1 MEFLKDSLEC
11 IKLFFEEYG
20 KTITGIVGLISIA
33 GAIAGG
39 GFHRRKDPEKPE
51 KEEKCNIT
59 IQNSKLENSQVA
71 ETINNYGLSPAEV
84 KEVAS
89 DVVVQ
94 ETKNKPTVYVQE
106 EEPVDA
112 KPGDIWYKIEE

>member
-39 GFHRRKDPEKPE
+39 GFHRRNDPEKQE

-59 IQNSKLENSQVA
+59 IQN
-71 ETINNYGLSPAEV
+71 
-84 KEVAS
+84 
-89 DVVVQ
+89 
-94 ETKNKPTVYVQE
+94 
-106 EEPVDA
+106 
-112 KPGDIWYKIEE
+112 